1 MLVNI
6 IGFELC
12 RTFCPFVEI
21 VKDNGIWAWERIAFL

>member
-12 RTFCPFVEI
+12 RSSCFFVEI
-21 VKDNGIWAWERIAFL
+21 VKDNGIWVWERFAFL

>member
-12 RTFCPFVEI
+12 RTSCSFVEI
-21 VKDNGIWAWERIAFL
+21 VKDNGIGVWERIAFL